1 MKIGEKAD
9 HVMKIGQKSTSGRK
23 LGTKTDNIYGAVSN
37 QTQVVLDPKVKEEL
51 MNRK

>member
-1 MKIGEKAD
+1 MKIGEKAE
-9 HVMKIGQKSTSGRK
+9 HAMKIGEKSTSGRK
-23 LGTKTDNIYGAVSN
+23 IGAKADNYYGAVSN